1 VTKQDNIKI
10 IATNRK
16 ARHDYQILNTF
27 EAGIVLQGTEVKSL
41 RQGKANLKDSYAI
54 IKNGELFLLNMHI
67 SPYSHGTA
75 YNHDPLRTRKL
86 LLHRHEIRRLIGQVQ
101 EKGLTLVPLK
111 IYFKNGIAK
120 VELALV
126 RGKKLYD
133 RRQDIARRDAERELQ
148 RESKFKARCELWS
161 LRSSE

>member
-148 RESKFKARCELWS
+148 RESKFKARL
-161 LRSSE
+161 